1 MHKGYRILKTIT
13 DLISIQYV
21 FGFLF
26 YLAATPSLL
35 QAQEA
40 TKGVVDLSKF
50 NFYGPDVIPLSGEWE
65 FYWNELQNPASVH
78 QKTEKKYAAFP
89 KLWNDINGESF
100 GYATYRLKVI
110 LPEDAP
116 ELALRIEDFYTSFRL
131 FCNGN
136 IIAENGRV
144 AKYKDQYVPRFEP
157 LVAHVGKGEKTLDL
171 VLQVTNFYHYKGGT
185 NQEIKLGSKKII
197 EKQFLLNN
205 GYVYILGGSVLIYG
219 LFFMS
224 LSFFNSSDKAT
235 FFFGAFS
242 FLSSYYVLG
251 RNPYKILVFFPDLPW
266 EFITRAEHFSFF
278 FGTFIFGFYIH
289 CLYPKETPLP
299 FLKFNILF
307 TGFFSLSSIFL
318 PIWFFTKLNNFFLY
332 YLIVFIF
339 FTTYIFFRAI
349 MQKRIGAVFAFASN
363 SILFLTLIHIIL
375 VYFQVL
381 PKNDVIY
388 FSGLYLSFFAMTL
401 LIAYRF
407 ANILD
412 AARMKAENAA
422 LAKSQFLSNM
432 SHEIRTPLNS
442 VIGLSELLYES
453 KSETEKKEFSKS
465 IRKSGET
472 LLAIIND
479 ILDYSKIEANE
490 LVIRESPVNLKEFV
504 NDVINAN
511 KPMSIEKAVSLEYQI
526 ENDVPLFIL
535 TDSIRLSQ
543 ILNNLINNALKFTNH
558 GSIRVLV
565 SKNTERHVK
574 GNILFQVI
582 DTGIGIPED
591 KLHLLFQRFSQ
602 IQTHPNR
609 KFGGTGLGLAISK
622 LLAEA
627 LGGQIRVASVYG
639 EGSTFSFTIDA
650 QKTKETPV
658 VEPGTVSH
666 ESIEKIEYIHHFS
679 ELKVLLAEDNKVNQM
694 VAVKVLKRLGF
705 TDIEIAEDG
714 SQAVD
719 LYNLNSYHL
728 IFMDMEMPIL
738 NGLDATKF
746 IRSNPK
752 NDFKPIIIAMTANAT
767 LEDEKRCIEAGM
779 NAFIYKPITIQRVYE
794 IILSY
799 FPYSIV

>member
-1 MHKGYRILKTIT
+1 MFQGFTIPKTGFRFT
-13 DLISIQYV
+13 KHPLIWGIVLFLSTSV
-21 FGFLF
+21 FSQQ
-26 YLAATPSLL
+26 PP
-35 QAQEA
+35 QAV
-40 TKGVVDLSKF
+40 KGVMDLSEF
-50 NFYGPDVIPLSGEWE
+50 DFFGDEVVTLSGEWE
-65 FYWNELQNPASVH
+65 FYWKELLSPSLI
-78 QKTEKKYAAFP
+78 YAKETKHYETFP

-100 GYATYRLKVI
+100 GYATYRLEII
-110 LPEDAP
+110 LPESIPD
-116 ELALRIEDFYTSFRL
+116 LALRIEDFYSSYRL
-131 FCNGN
+131 YCNGK

-144 AKYKDQYVPRFEP
+144 NRNEDQYIPRFEP
-157 LVAHVGKGEKTLDL
+157 LTVEIKSDSRTLDL
-171 VLQVTNFYHYKGGT
+171 VLQVANFKHYKGGT
-185 NQEIKLGSKKII
+185 NQEIHFGSEKNI
-197 EKQFLLNN
+197 EQQFLLNN
-205 GYVYILGGSVLIYG
+205 GFVYILGGSALICG

-235 FFFGAFS
+235 FFFGAFA
-242 FLSSYYVLG
+242 FFSSYYVLG

-278 FGTFIFGFYIH
+278 FGTFLFSFYIR
-289 CLYPKETPLP
+289 CMFAREYNRWIFRL
-299 FLKFNILF
+299 NIF
-307 TGFFSLSSIFL
+307 ISGFFSLSALFL
-318 PIWFFTKLNNFFLY
+318 PIWFFTQLNPYFLY
-332 YLIVFIF
+332 YILFFILY
-339 FTTYIFFRAI
+339 TTYVFVVAVINKRQGAFFAL
-349 MQKRIGAVFAFASN
+349 VSN
-363 SILFLTLIHIIL
+363 SILFFTLAHIIL
-375 VYFQVL
+375 VYFQIL

-388 FSGLYLSFFAMTL
+388 FLGLYLSFFAMTL

-407 ANILD
+407 AHILD
-412 AARMKAENAA
+412 VARKKAENAA

-453 KSETEKKEFSKS
+453 KSEIEKKEFSKS
-465 IRKSGET
+465 IKKSGET

-479 ILDYSKIEANE
+479 ILDYSKIEASE

-504 NDVINAN
+504 SDVINVN
-511 KPMSIEKAVSLEYQI
+511 KHLSLEKAISLEYKI
-526 ENDVPLFIL
+526 EEDVPLFVL

-543 ILNNLINNALKFTNH
+543 ILNNLINNALKFTNQ
-558 GSIRVLV
+558 GSIQVLV
-565 SKNTERHVK
+565 SKNTERNVK

-591 KLHLLFQRFSQ
+591 RLHLLFQRFSQ

-622 LLAEA
+622 LLTEA
-627 LGGQIRVASVYG
+627 LGGQIQIASAYG
-639 EGSTFSFTIDA
+639 KGSTFSFTIDA
-650 QKTKETPV
+650 KKIKEPPLVDSGIT
-658 VEPGTVSH
+658 SH
-666 ESIEKIEYIHHFS
+666 QGIEKIEYTHHFS

-719 LYNLNSYHL
+719 LYNVNSYHL

-752 NDFKPIIIAMTANAT
+752 NDLQPIIIAMTANAT
-767 LEDEKRCIEAGM
+767 FEDEKRCIEAGM

>member
-1 MHKGYRILKTIT
+1 MSKEYRILKTHRL
-13 DLISIQYV
+13 LILIQIA

-26 YLAATPSLL
+26 YVVSSFSSL
-35 QAQEA
+35 QAQVAEKA
-40 TKGVVDLSKF
+40 VVDLSGF
-50 NFYGPDVIPLSGEWE
+50 DFYGTEVIPLNGEWE
-65 FYWNELQNPASVH
+65 FYWKELLNPTTIN
-78 QKTEKKYAAFP
+78 QKTEKKYAYFP
-89 KLWNDINGESF
+89 KLWNEINGESF
-100 GYATYRLKVI
+100 GYATYRLQII
-110 LPEDAP
+110 LPDDIP
-116 ELALRIEDFYTSFRL
+116 DLSLRIEDFYTSYRL
-131 FCNGN
+131 FYNG
-136 IIAENGRV
+136 IIVAENGRV
-144 AKYKDQYVPRFEP
+144 AKHKEQYTPRFEP
-157 LVAHVGKGEKTLDL
+157 QNIHIGKGVKTLDL
-171 VLQVTNFYHYKGGT
+171 VLQVANFEHYKGGA
-185 NQEIKLGSKKII
+185 NQEIKLGSKKNID
-197 EKQFLLNN
+197 KQFLLNN
-205 GYVYILGGSVLIYG
+205 GYVYILGGSVLICG

-224 LSFFNSSDKAT
+224 LSFFNSSDRAT

-289 CLYPKETPLP
+289 CLYPKEFPNL
-299 FLKFNILF
+299 FLKLNISI

-318 PIWFFTKLNNFFLY
+318 PIWFFTKFNNFFLY
-332 YLIVFIF
+332 YLIVFIIL
-339 FTTYIFFRAI
+339 TTFVFYKAI
-349 MQKRIGAVFAFASN
+349 IRKRVGAVFAFTSN
-363 SILFLTLIHIIL
+363 SLLFLTLIHIIL
-375 VYFQVL
+375 VYFQIL

-412 AARMKAENAA
+412 SARMKAENAA

-453 KSETEKKEFSKS
+453 KSETEKKEFSQS
-465 IRKSGET
+465 IKKSGET

-479 ILDYSKIEANE
+479 ILDYSKIESNE

-504 NDVINAN
+504 NDIINAN
-511 KPMSIEKAVSLEYQI
+511 KPLSFEKSISLEYQI
-526 ENDVPLFIL
+526 ENDVPLFVL
-535 TDSIRLSQ
+535 TDPVRLSQ

-558 GSIRVLV
+558 GYIRVLV
-565 SKNTERHVK
+565 SKNVERNTK

-602 IQTHPNR
+602 IQSIPNR

-622 LLAEA
+622 LLVEA
-627 LGGQIRVASVYG
+627 LGGQIQVSSVY
-639 EGSTFSFTIDA
+639 EKGSTFSFTINA
-650 QKTKETPV
+650 QKTKEIPVELTPI
-658 VEPGTVSH
+658 SH
-666 ESIEKIEYIHHFS
+666 VKSEIEYIHHFS
-679 ELKVLLAEDNKVNQM
+679 ELKVLLAEDNKINQM

-705 TDIEIAEDG
+705 TDVEIAEDG

-719 LYNLNSYHL
+719 LYNKNHYDL

-746 IRSNPK
+746 IRGNPK
-752 NDFKPIIIAMTANAT
+752 KDAKPIIIAMTANAT
-767 LEDEKRCIEAGM
+767 IEDEKRCIEAGM

-799 FPYSIV
+799 FPYSIK